1 MNRAWFVATIACA
14 CVVTGHLAH
23 AQARGRG
30 GVASVGAPVAANN
43 PLDGNAE
50 AILSGKGHYGARC
63 AACHGTDAHGVTGP
77 DLTELWASA
86 GVNDGALFQTVQR
99 GVPGTEMPGFA
110 AAGAGLTERE
120 IWETLA
126 YVRSLATVSPA
137 ANSIGDA
144 SQGETLFKR
153 NCSGCH
159 IVNGAGG
166 QLGPDLSRIGAARS
180 RAALA
185 AKIRG
190 TSSSIRAGYEPVTLV
205 TREGEHIRGVRKNED
220 SFSIQV
226 MDMRERIQG
235 YLKANLS
242 SLVHESQSLM
252 PAYGAD
258 RINDRALDDVL
269 RYLATLRGVTARGAG
284 ASQAEEPR

>member
-1 MNRAWFVATIACA
+1 MSKSGFVALVVCA
-14 CVVTGHLAH
+14 CVVTGHLAY

-30 GVASVGAPVAANN
+30 GVSSGAAPAANN
-43 PLDGNAE
+43 PIDRNAE
-50 AILSGKGHYGARC
+50 AILSGRGHY
-63 AACHGTDAHGVTGP
+63 
-77 DLTELWASA
+77 
-86 GVNDGALFQTVQR
+86 GALFQTVQR

-110 AAGAGLTERE
+110 AGARLTERE

-126 YVRSLATVSPA
+126 YVRSLATVSPV
-137 ANSIGDA
+137 ANPIGDA
-144 SQGETLFKR
+144 SRGETLFKR
-153 NCSGCH
+153 NCSNWH
-159 IVNGAGG
+159 LVNGAGG

-205 TREGEHIRGVRKNED
+205 TREGERIRGVRKNED

-258 RINDRALDDVL
+258 RISDRAVDDVL
-269 RYLATLRGVTARGAG
+269 RYLGTLRGVTARGAG
-284 ASQAEEPR
+284 ASQAGEPR

>member
-1 MNRAWFVATIACA
+1 MNRASFVATIACA
-14 CVVTGHLAH
+14 CVVTGHLVH

-30 GVASVGAPVAANN
+30 GVASAGAPVAANN

-180 RAALA
+180 RAALT

-205 TREGEHIRGVRKNED
+205 TREGERIRGVRKTKTVFQFR
-220 SFSIQV
+220 SWTCVS
-226 MDMRERIQG
+226 
-235 YLKANLS
+235 
-242 SLVHESQSLM
+242 ES
-252 PAYGAD
+252 
-258 RINDRALDDVL
+258 RA
-269 RYLATLRGVTARGAG
+269 T
-284 ASQAEEPR
+284 